1 MHFSPIDEVY
11 PKTSKK
17 LEVIHVGEKSR
28 IQKGGNGGKDVG
40 QHDDG
45 QQGQV
50 G

>member
-1 MHFSPIDEVY
+1 M
-11 PKTSKK
+11 
-17 LEVIHVGEKSR
+17 SR
-28 IQKGGNGGKDVG
+28 RKGRIEKGGNGGKDVG